1 MREFS
6 EGGVWVWEGWGGDQT
21 KERQKLERAA
31 VLEGSEGEERGE
43 TGGVRDVSGWQ

>member
-1 MREFS
+1 M
-6 EGGVWVWEGWGGDQT
+6 GGMGVGGQT